1 MNANIESYFQNTQ
14 HWKAEMV
21 ELRRIFLECQ
31 LSETLKWGKP
41 CYTSKKK
48 NIVLIMGLKAYCA
61 VLFLKGGLLNDP
73 HSVLV
78 KAGEN
83 TEVGRQMRFTSV
95 EEIRQKE
102 SILKDYIN
110 EAIAIEK
117 AGLKIEPK
125 ANSELLLPEELSHK
139 FKNAPDFKA
148 AFDAL
153 TPGRQRAYIFH
164 FSGAKQ
170 SKTREARIEKW
181 APHILKGKGLN
192 D

>member
-1 MNANIESYFQNTQ
+1 MNSKLDVYFSQ
-14 HWKAEMV
+14 AEKWPTEMS
-21 ELRRIFLECQ
+21 ELRRIFLDCQ
-31 LSETLKWGKP
+31 LSETLKWNKP
-41 CYTSKKK
+41 CYTSENK
-48 NIVLIMGLKAYCA
+48 NIVLIMGLKEYCA
-61 VLFLKGGLLNDP
+61 VLFFKGGLLKDP
-73 HSVLV
+73 HHVLV
-78 KAGEN
+78 KPGEN

-95 EEIRQKE
+95 QEILQKE
-102 SILKDYIN
+102 SILKAYID

-125 ANSELLLPEELSHK
+125 PKNELKIPEELNNKFIKFPK
-139 FKNAPDFKA
+139 FKL

-181 APHILKGKGLN
+181 MPQILKGKGLN